1 MPLKNKKPDTF
12 NSAKKDIVYNR
23 QMQAGTKNI
32 EQPELLLP
40 DYCWEGLLERKNNQE
55 FVRGKDAISIEH
67 NTYISDFLSAWYY
80 IPMAGMTSLSSKSG
94 FDRKIYLHNITEE
107 SGTKAK
113 NSDFQDLL
121 KGE

>member
-1 MPLKNKKPDTF
+1 
-12 NSAKKDIVYNR
+12 
-23 QMQAGTKNI
+23 MQAGIKNI

-40 DYCWEGLLERKNNQE
+40 DHCWKGLWGRKNLQE
-55 FVRGKDAISIEH
+55 FVRRKDAISIKL
-67 NTYISDFLSAWYY
+67 NTCISDFLLGCYS
-80 IPMAGMTSLSSKSG
+80 IPLAEMNFLSLKSG